1 MSPETFTNLLRALA
15 IVFLS
20 ARVSA
25 SDFTAPLSD
34 TTFGD
39 LQALVLL
46 AGVIAGYK

>member
-1 MSPETFTNLLRALA
+1 MSPETFINLLRAVA

-20 ARVSA
+20 ARVSS
-25 SDFTAPLSD
+25 SDFTAPLAD
-34 TTFGD
+34 VTLGD